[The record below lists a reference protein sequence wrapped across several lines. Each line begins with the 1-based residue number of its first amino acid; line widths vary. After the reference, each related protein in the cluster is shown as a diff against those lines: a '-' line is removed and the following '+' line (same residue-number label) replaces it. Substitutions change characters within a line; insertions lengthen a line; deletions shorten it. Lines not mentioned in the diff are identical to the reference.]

1 MRGAAMNDLYE
12 MRLSDAQWWACD
24 IPGNIGWIVWTVCT
38 ALCLAEGV
46 TLFSILAVLPALLM
60 LLGVIELISE
70 RIAGLGRVLPKARVL
85 RGFGALTLGG
95 VLGIAIALY
104 GGAAKAGGSHPVW
117 MLAGAVLCAVF
128 AGLCWKGYQRKE
140 E

>member
-1 MRGAAMNDLYE
+1 MRVAAMNDLYE

>member
-1 MRGAAMNDLYE
+1 MGDLYE

-24 IPGNIGWIVWTVCT
+24 IPGNIGWIVWIVC
-38 ALCLAEGV
+38 AVLCLKNGV
-46 TLFSILAVLPALLM
+46 TLFSALAVLAALLM

-70 RIAGLGRVLPKARVL
+70 RIAGLGRVLSKARVL

-95 VLGIAIALY
+95 VLGIPVALY
-104 GGAAKAGGSHPVW
+104 GLAKTGGNRPVW

-128 AGLCWKGYQRKE
+128 AGLCWKGYRPKE
-140 E
+140 G